1 MHSFIFPNSKK
12 TGHIVR
18 HIATPLICVDHS
30 LLRMQQKYVAGDAS
44 SDIFEIR
51 SVSKSFNSTSILNDI
66 SLRVPMGVS
75 HILLGSSGSGKSTLL
90 KAALGIIKPDAG
102 SFFLTGQ
109 ALDFKDRAQWLHKLG
124 YVPQDGGLFPHLTA
138 RQNIILVATTLKW
151 DRDRIEHRLGEVQEI
166 VALEPELLLRYPRE
180 LSGGQKQRVA
190 LMRAIFLDPNVILL
204 DEPLGALDPIVRS
217 DVQARLKEVFHRL
230 KKAVVLVTHDISEAV
245 FLGDQISLL
254 KDGRILQSG
263 SFSDLLKTPS
273 DPYVSQ
279 FINAQRS

>member
-1 MHSFIFPNSKK
+1 
-12 TGHIVR
+12 
-18 HIATPLICVDHS
+18 
-30 LLRMQQKYVAGDAS
+30 MQQKYVAGDAS

-279 FINAQRS
+279 FINAQRSWESI